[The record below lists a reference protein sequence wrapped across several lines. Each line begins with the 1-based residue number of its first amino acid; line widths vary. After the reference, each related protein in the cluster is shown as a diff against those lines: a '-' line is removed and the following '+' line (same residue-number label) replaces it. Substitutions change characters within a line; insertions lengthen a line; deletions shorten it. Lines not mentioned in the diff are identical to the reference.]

1 MPEKP
6 DPKVLRIWLVSNAI
20 SYGVVIAVLLVLTT
34 VATTVGGFP
43 RQLLLIPLVV
53 LIPAAIT
60 YLTLRREYDAWQF
73 CVTPE
78 ALEIQKGWL
87 YRQRRIVA
95 RDRIQHIDLNSGP
108 LDRKFGL
115 MQVVIHTAGADIGF
129 IPGLSPARAESLRA
143 ELLAGREVA

>member
-20 SYGVVIAVLLVLTT
+20 SYGVVFAVLLVLTT

-73 CVTPE
+73 RVTPE

>member
-6 DPKVLRIWLVSNAI
+6 DPKVLRIWLISNAI
-20 SYGVVIAVLLVLTT
+20 SYGVIFAVLLVLMT
-34 VATTVGGFP
+34 VATIVGEFP
-43 RQLLLIPLVV
+43 KQLLFIPVVV
-53 LIPAAIT
+53 LIPSGIT